1 MEKNLKQILDDEKI
15 SKVLM
20 NYLTKSDILNI
31 SLSSKDINSKINE
44 KNHLLIEVIR
54 CSRSP

>member
-1 MEKNLKQILDDEKI
+1 MEKKLKQILDDEKI

-54 CSRSP
+54 CTRAP

>member
-44 KNHLLIEVIR
+44 KNHLLVEVIR

>member
-20 NYLTKSDILNI
+20 DYLTKTDILNI

-44 KNHLLIEVIR
+44 KNHLLVEVIR

>member
-1 MEKNLKQILDDEKI
+1 MEKKLKQILDDEKI
-15 SKVLM
+15 SKILM

>member
-20 NYLTKSDILNI
+20 NYLTKTDILNI

>member
-1 MEKNLKQILDDEKI
+1 MEKNLKQILEDEKI

-20 NYLTKSDILNI
+20 NYLTKTDILNI